1 MSKVLVPLADGF
13 EEIEAMS
20 IIDVLSRGGVD
31 VVVAG
36 LEKREVE
43 GSNTGLKF
51 IAHTVL
57 DEVDVSSLDMVVLP
71 GGLPGSEHLAKSQ
84 KVKEIIKELHD
95 ADKPVGAICAAPW
108 ALKEAGV
115 LDGKKHTN
123 YPGFESHTGVE
134 GYISDQKVVID
145 DKVVTSRGPGTA
157 ICFALEIVKMLQGD
171 ETYAQLKEGL
181 LADYC

>member
-134 GYISDQKVVID
+134 GYVSDQKVVID

>member
-1 MSKVLVPLADGF
+1 MAKVLVPLANGF

-57 DEVDVSSLDMVVLP
+57 DDVDVSSLDMIVLP
-71 GGLPGSEHLAKSQ
+71 GGLPGSEHLAKSE
-84 KVKEIIKELHD
+84 KVKSIIKALSD
-95 ADKPVGAICAAPW
+95 DGKPVGAICAAPW

-123 YPGFESHTGVE
+123 YPGFESHTGTD
-134 GYISDQKVVID
+134 GYIDNQKVVID
-145 DKVVTSRGPGTA
+145 QKVITSRGPGTA
-157 ICFALEIVKMLQGD
+157 ICFALEIVKMLQG
-171 ETYAQLKEGL
+171 EEVYAQLKEGL
-181 LADYC
+181 LADFC